1 MHCSSI
7 SGNNVIV
14 FHLSPKPYKFQ
25 PSGFISVNT
34 LLQNPS
40 FVVKSSS
47 TKSCKSRTKACVST
61 IALDQSTDN
70 FYELLGIPESGSLSD
85 IKKAY
90 KQLARKYHPDVSPP
104 DRAEE
109 YTQRFI
115 LVQEAYETLADPQTR
130 ALYDND
136 MTKGL
141 QFSFSA
147 RRRVDYHETTD
158 ERKEWKNK
166 WMSQLS
172 ELKHMRMKN
181 NDTRES
187 WGSRMRRQ
195 HSE

>member
-147 RRRVDYHETTD
+147 RRRVDYHEVYGCVISFYAYNTY
-158 ERKEWKNK
+158 
-166 WMSQLS
+166 LAPF
-172 ELKHMRMKN
+172 
-181 NDTRES
+181 
-187 WGSRMRRQ
+187 
-195 HSE
+195 